1 MSTRRLRLG
10 MVGGGEGSFIGA
22 VHRLAARMDDQYE
35 LVAGAFSSNPERG
48 ARSGEALHVPP
59 ARVYPDFETMSRAEA
74 ARPDCIDAVAVVT
87 PNDSHYAICS
97 AFLRAGIAVICDK
110 PLTTTIEDARSLR
123 TLVQQTGLPFVV
135 THTYAGYPMVREA
148 RAMVAAGVLGT
159 IRLVQ
164 VEYPQDWLS
173 EPVRSKQAD
182 WRLDPTK
189 SGPTGCTGDI
199 GTHAHHLACYVS
211 GLEVETLLAELSSM
225 VPGRALD
232 DNAGMLL
239 RYKGGA
245 RGMLWASQVAPGD
258 PNGLR
263 VRVYGERGSLSW
275 VQQCP
280 NQLLHTPLGAATRT
294 LFLGMKGLS
303 PVAVAGARVPA
314 GHPEGYLEAFAQ
326 LYTDAAAVLR
336 AQADGRRAE
345 TELDLLPGIDAG
357 VRGVAFIM
365 AALRSSQ
372 AGGVWTA
379 IED

>member
-1 MSTRRLRLG
+1 MTARRLRLG

-35 LVAGAFSSNPERG
+35 LVAGTFSSNPERG
-48 ARSGEALHVPP
+48 MRSGKALHVAPE
-59 ARVYPDFETMSRAEA
+59 RVYANFESMAEAEA
-74 ARPDCIDAVAVVT
+74 ARADRIDVVSVVT

-97 AFLRAGIAVICDK
+97 AFLRAGIGVICDK
-110 PLTTTIEDARSLR
+110 PLTTTLEDARSLR
-123 TLVQQTGLPFVV
+123 TLVRQTGLPFVV

-148 RAMVAAGVLGT
+148 RAMVAGGVLGT

-182 WRLDPTK
+182 WRVDPAK

-211 GLEVETLLAELSSM
+211 GLEVETLLAELSTM

-232 DNAGMLL
+232 DNVGMLL
-239 RYKGGA
+239 RFRGGA

-258 PNGLR
+258 ANGLR
-263 VRVYGERGSLSW
+263 VRIYGERGSLSW
-275 VQQCP
+275 VQQFP
-280 NQLLHTPLGAATRT
+280 NQLQYTPLGDATRT

-303 PVAVAGARVPA
+303 PVAVAGTRVPA

-326 LYTDAAAVLR
+326 LYTDAAAVIR
-336 AQADGRRAE
+336 AHAGGGRAE
-345 TELDLLPGIDAG
+345 AELDLLPGIGAG

-372 AGGVWTA
+372 DGGAWTA